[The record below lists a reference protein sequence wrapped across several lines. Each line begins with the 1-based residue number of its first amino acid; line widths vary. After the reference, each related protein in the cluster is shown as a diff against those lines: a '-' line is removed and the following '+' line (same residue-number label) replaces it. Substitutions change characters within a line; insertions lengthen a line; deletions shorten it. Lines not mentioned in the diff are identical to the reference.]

1 MKLEIPAFIELVR
14 LYFQTHKLHYTVHY
28 VYLKCEM
35 YLVKK
40 NTCECKAFYLLI
52 YEIIHSS
59 REFENSKQSKKPP
72 RTQKTIRPR

>member
-1 MKLEIPAFIELVR
+1 M
-14 LYFQTHKLHYTVHY
+14 Y